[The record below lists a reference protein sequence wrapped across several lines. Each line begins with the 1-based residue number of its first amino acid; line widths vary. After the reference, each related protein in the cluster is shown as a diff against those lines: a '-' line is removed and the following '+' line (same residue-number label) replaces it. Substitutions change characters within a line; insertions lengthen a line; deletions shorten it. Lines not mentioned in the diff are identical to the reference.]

1 MGIDLGCRLRNGLG
15 ALRNLAD
22 VAVGLWRC
30 ERCGGRSL
38 RGLVATSG
46 DLGVQPLDCG
56 DQGLVVAHPGSV
68 GAGQAVFNGSHFL
81 LQVLIGFEYQI
92 DDVGVDA
99 DARIARMIEQG
110 LHFMRHRLHPN
121 QTQKPGQTLDRVK
134 RPEDG
139 VNGIGERWVLLQLE
153 NAFFDRSQ
161 MLLCFEHEVS

>member
-1 MGIDLGCRLRNGLG
+1 
-15 ALRNLAD
+15 
-22 VAVGLWRC
+22 
-30 ERCGGRSL
+30 
-38 RGLVATSG
+38 
-46 DLGVQPLDCG
+46 
-56 DQGLVVAHPGSV
+56 
-68 GAGQAVFNGSHFL
+68 
-81 LQVLIGFEYQI
+81 
-92 DDVGVDA
+92 
-99 DARIARMIEQG
+99 MIEQG